1 MNTVSMPINS
11 IIIPSRRRAANA
23 DKVAGIA
30 ASIKEIG
37 IINPVTLSG
46 DGHLLAGLHRVE
58 ACRLLGW
65 QEIPAQLVEG
75 LNALQAELVEIDEN
89 LIRNDLSPLQ
99 QGEWLNR
106 RDAVLAGLGMRREVG
121 ALPGTNNRE
130 VKGDTVSPFKTTADI
145 SAEMGMSERS
155 AQRKMQIAKGIAP
168 EVKAQ
173 IYGTELEE
181 RTTDLL
187 KLSRMQPAEQA
198 AIVGRIISGAA
209 KSTTEAMRQINHESK
224 REAAPIAGKYRIFY
238 ADPPWAYGDTR
249 TGLEGYSAAV
259 DHYPAMSI
267 EELCALPVKEAAE
280 DNAVLFLWV
289 TSPLLE
295 ECFAVIKAWGFQY
308 KTSFV
313 WDKVRHNVGHYNS
326 VRHELL
332 LVCTRGSCTPDN
344 VKLFDSVQTIERTD
358 KHSQKPA
365 EFRDI
370 IETLYTSGNKI
381 ELFCREPAPGWAV
394 WGNEC

>member
-11 IIIPSRRRAANA
+11 IIIPTRRRRVSP
-23 DKVAGIA
+23 DKVRTLSE
-30 ASIKEIG
+30 SIGEIG
-37 IINPVTLSG
+37 LINPVTLSDTG
-46 DGHLLAGLHRVE
+46 ELLAGLHRVE
-58 ACRLLGW
+58 ACKLLGW
-65 QEIPAQLVEG
+65 LEVPAQLVGG
-75 LNALQAELVEIDEN
+75 LSALQSELVEIDEN
-89 LIRNDLSPLQ
+89 LIRNELSTLQ

-106 RDAVLAGLGMRREVG
+106 RDEVLKELGMRQTAG
-121 ALPGTNNRE
+121 
-130 VKGDTVSPFKTTADI
+130 GDRKSEKYQGEDSSLCLRTTAAIAAD
-145 SAEMGMSERS
+145 MGMSERI
-155 AQRKMQIAKGIAP
+155 AQQRKQIARDIVQD
-168 EVKAQ
+168 VKEQ
-173 IYGTELEE
+173 IYGTALEE

-198 AIVGRIISGAA
+198 AIVDRILSGEA
-209 KSTTEAMRQINHESK
+209 KSTTEAVRQINHESK
-224 REAAPIAGKYRIFY
+224 REAAPITGKYRVFY
-238 ADPPWAYGDTR
+238 ADPPWTYGDTR

-267 EELCALPVKEAAE
+267 EDLCSLPVKDAAE

-295 ECFAVIKAWGFQY
+295 ECFAVINAWGFKY

-313 WDKVRHNVGHYNS
+313 WDKIRHNVGHYNS

-332 LVCTRGSCTPDN
+332 LICTRGSCTPDN
-344 VKLFDSVQTIERTD
+344 VKLFDSVQTIERTE

-365 EFRDI
+365 EFREI

-381 ELFCREPAPGWAV
+381 ELFCREPAPGWSV

>member
-1 MNTVSMPINS
+1 MPIDS

-58 ACRLLGW
+58 ACKLLGW

-75 LNALQAELVEIDEN
+75 LNALQTELVEIDEN
-89 LIRNDLSPLQ
+89 LIRNELSSLQ

-106 RDAVLAGLGMRREVG
+106 RDEVLKELGMRKAPHGNG
-121 ALPGTNNRE
+121 ANQFS
-130 VKGDTVSPFKTTADI
+130 KGEESSPLLKTTAAI
-145 SAEMGMSERS
+145 AAEMGISERI
-155 AQRKMQIAKGIAP
+155 AQQRKQIARDITP
-168 EVKAQ
+168 EVKDQ
-173 IYGTELEE
+173 IYGTEFEE

-224 REAAPIAGKYRIFY
+224 LEAAPIAGKYRIFY

-295 ECFAVIKAWGFQY
+295 ECFAVVKAWGFQY
-308 KTSFV
+308 KTSFI

-332 LVCTRGSCTPDN
+332 LICTRGSCTPDN